1 MADSSFGA
9 DGGLPADWLAA
20 DDDSFAD
27 QSFDVSLDD
36 FLAQDSM
43 GHAQRSA
50 MDILGGVGGAGVDL
64 GFDGGSLAAF
74 EGAAGSNGT
83 SSYGRSD
90 AGSSPFNVS
99 NYSFSSAMT
108 GNTSA
113 GQDVDAVFGHSPP
126 FSFGG
131 DLSSLS
137 CDFDTSA
144 LQSLFGEPVA
154 QQTIPPTSASFL
166 SPSAFSPPSHGI
178 SPATTMFPSY
188 SIPTVSLSQP
198 GDAPICAPDHAQPAS
213 ASTGTYTS
221 RPHPSPDFGSSSVP
235 SSSSP
240 PSLYPSLSAVKQQA
254 QRAQRP
260 LSSLAATAGISLP
273 PIQPITT
280 PRADTTFSLPPIQ
293 PITTPR
299 ADTTF
304 SLSQDPTTITVL
316 AQHALGRTIVNNRQ
330 QQQPVPVSLSV
341 PPQPVRAE
349 QQGPQSASP
358 MNVIVNAGLQNN
370 VHQAPP
376 LQLLSHVS
384 FGPQAAQRSTVPG
397 KAGRRGANT
406 HGQQDEQEEKG
417 GKGGA
422 AGKKGGKK
430 SERGHNAVEQKYRNS
445 INDALAT
452 LRDTIPALRH
462 LKPLPSMP
470 TSRRRASQFTL
481 ASAAVP
487 ETPEGLIDGVPA
499 AKTLSKG
506 IILTKAIEYIDFLRS
521 TRDGLNDDIELLK
534 GMVREMVGGG
544 EGLVE
549 EWERRR
555 AENEKIREAE
565 RERQREEDEEAED
578 GPDEDEEEE
587 EEVPAP
593 APKGRKTA
601 AATTAGTKR
610 GRKADGPAA
619 SKKAK
624 SAAPSGLAPP
634 LTSEYSRVQA
644 LNAAHIESLAQQQQA
659 SRATQHTFPPSPI
672 SSGDELAVSPA
683 ALQNGQSGNGGRV
696 LLASFMGASFA
707 GGIGY
712 DLATTAAVAEE
723 TVGAWAGGLAR
734 RSVSTDPSAPAS
746 AIEHVHPS
754 LLSGLAALGAAS
766 ILVALA
772 YLLYPLVFPS
782 SSQAALPLRTRRRAQ
797 AIITLSELS
806 SAAASSPTPL
816 TVGAARKAALDARR
830 ELLRFVGAPRAIVLP
845 FSIAKEALV
854 WAIGRATGLTW
865 GRDDGHED
873 VEEAVAWVRIAEIE
887 ASVGNRLPYLSRCY
901 TFLRL
906 SNLSRSPSWPS
917 VTPTTSRAAIDG
929 LIAIQLL
936 MLGHIGGAKKTW
948 SRMLDRQK
956 KRDSTGNS
964 FVDIALNHD
973 FDTVQLLLS
982 PATRLARDD
991 ADLAEPSDTVPL
1003 LALAEAT
1010 CQDALEEVWR
1020 QVLVIVSE
1028 STTSAPNLTAAATIA
1043 ELSDTLDVVYRT
1055 TIDGSEVHASASMT
1069 KVFLACYRAGLSTE
1083 VGVDLSHARE
1093 LLARLALET
1102 KREGPFARLAC
1113 APPFFQLLAPAVSTG
1128 VDFSTFLPKSPPTEP
1143 TSDVDL
1149 LATIVLSWL
1158 LVRRQAA
1165 SSSTKAQP
1173 DAALHGRALAIRRL
1187 LGHDTLKLPPATDED
1202 ASDDEDALH
1211 EQAVFQDAKDSLVDA
1226 LTNVARRAAGLK
1238 TAQDEDSG
1246 VELESEV
1253 A

>member
-1 MADSSFGA
+1 MADSSYGT

-20 DDDSFAD
+20 ADDSFTD
-27 QSFDVSLDD
+27 QSFDPSLDD

-43 GHAQRSA
+43 GHAQGTA
-50 MDILGGVGGAGVDL
+50 MGLQGGMGGAGVDL

-74 EGAAGSNGT
+74 EGAAGSSGT

-90 AGSSPFNVS
+90 AGSSPYNVS
-99 NYSFSSAMT
+99 NYSFSSTVT

-126 FSFGG
+126 FSFGA
-131 DLSSLS
+131 DLSNLA

-144 LQSLFGEPVA
+144 LQSLFGEPVTQQGGA
-154 QQTIPPTSASFL
+154 QTGASFL
-166 SPSAFSPPSHGI
+166 SPSSAFSPPSNGI
-178 SPATTMFPSY
+178 SPATTTSPSY

-198 GDAPICAPDHAQPAS
+198 SDAPVFALDHAQPAFSS
-213 ASTGTYTS
+213 AGSFS
-221 RPHPSPDFGSSSVP
+221 SQPRVSVDFGSPSSLP

-240 PSLYPSLSAVKQQA
+240 PSLYPSLTAIKQQV
-254 QRAQRP
+254 QQAQRP
-260 LSSLAATAGISLP
+260 LSSLAATAGVSIP
-273 PIQPITT
+273 PIQPTSA
-280 PRADTTFSLPPIQ
+280 PRAGTSFSVQ
-293 PITTPR
+293 
-299 ADTTF
+299 
-304 SLSQDPTTITVL
+304 QDPATLAVL
-316 AQHALGRTIVNNRQ
+316 AQHAQGRTIVNRQ
-330 QQQPVPVSLSV
+330 QQQPVPVPASLPV
-341 PPQPVRAE
+341 PPQPVQA
-349 QQGPQSASP
+349 QQKPGRSASP
-358 MNVIVNAGLQNN
+358 MDVIVNAGLQNN

-384 FGPQAAQRSTVPG
+384 FDRPAASQRGASG
-397 KAGRRGANT
+397 KGGRRGANA
-406 HGQQDEQEEKG
+406 QEPQDEGEEKG

-422 AGKKGGKK
+422 TGKKGGKK

-445 INDALAT
+445 INNALAT

-534 GMVREMVGGG
+534 GMVRSMVGGG

-555 AENEKIREAE
+555 AENEKE
-565 RERQREEDEEAED
+565 REEARRRQREEDEEAED
-578 GPDEDEEEE
+578 GTGEDEEEE
-587 EEVPAP
+587 EEVVAPPA
-593 APKGRKTA
+593 KGRKA
-601 AATTAGTKR
+601 AATATAGTKR
-610 GRKADGPAA
+610 GRNADGPAA

-624 SAAPSGLAPP
+624 SAASSGLAPP

-659 SRATQHTFPPSPI
+659 GLTGQHTFPPSPV

-723 TVGAWAGGLAR
+723 TVGAWAGGLVR
-734 RSVSTDPSAPAS
+734 RSVPTDPSAPA
-746 AIEHVHPS
+746 AAVDHVHPS
-754 LLSGLAALGAAS
+754 LLSGLATLGAAS

-772 YLLYPLVFPS
+772 YLLYPLFFAS
-782 SSQAALPLRTRRRAQ
+782 SSQPALPPRTRRRAQ
-797 AIITLSELS
+797 AVAALSALS
-806 SAAASSPTPL
+806 SAASSSSTPL
-816 TVGAARKAALDARR
+816 TVGAARKSALDARR
-830 ELLRFVGAPRAIVLP
+830 ELLRFVGAPRAVALP

-854 WAIGRATGLTW
+854 WAIRRATGLTW

-887 ASVGNRLPYLSRCY
+887 ASVGGRLPYLSRCY

-936 MLGHIGGAKKTW
+936 ALGHIGGAKKTW

-956 KRDSTGNS
+956 KRESTGTS

-973 FDTVQLLLS
+973 FETVQLLLS
-982 PATRLARDD
+982 PSTRVKDD

-1020 QVLVIVSE
+1020 QVLVVVSE
-1028 STTSAPNLTAAATIA
+1028 STTSAPSLTAAAAVA
-1043 ELSDTLDVVYRT
+1043 ELEDTLDLIYRT
-1055 TIDGSEVHASASMT
+1055 TVDGSEVHALASMT
-1069 KVFLACYRAGLSTE
+1069 KVFLACYRAGLSAKA
-1083 VGVDLSHARE
+1083 GVDLSQARE

-1113 APPFFQLLAPAVSTG
+1113 ASPFFQLLAPAVSNG
-1128 VDFSTFLPKSPPTEP
+1128 IDFSTFLPKSPPTEA

-1149 LATIVLSWL
+1149 LATVVLSWL

-1165 SSSTKAQP
+1165 ASSSKAQP
-1173 DAALHGRALAIRRL
+1173 DAALHARALAIRRM
-1187 LGHDTLKLPPATDED
+1187 LGQDSLKSQPTTDD
-1202 ASDDEDALH
+1202 DSSDDEDAMD
-1211 EQAVFQDAKDSLVDA
+1211 EQAVFQDAKDSLIDA
-1226 LTNVARRAAGLK
+1226 LATVARKAAGLK

-1246 VELESEV
+1246 VELEAEAV
-1253 A
+1253 

>member
-1 MADSSFGA
+1 MADSSYGA

-20 DDDSFAD
+20 ADDSFTAD
-27 QSFDVSLDD
+27 QSFDPSLDD

-43 GHAQRSA
+43 GHAQGAA
-50 MDILGGVGGAGVDL
+50 MGLQGGLNGAGVDL

-74 EGAAGSNGT
+74 EGAAGSSGT
-83 SSYGRSD
+83 SSHGRSD
-90 AGSSPFNVS
+90 AGSSPYNVS
-99 NYSFSSAMT
+99 NYSFSSAVT

-126 FSFGG
+126 FSFAA
-131 DLSSLS
+131 DWSNLA

-144 LQSLFGEPVA
+144 LQSLFGEPVTQQGGA
-154 QQTIPPTSASFL
+154 QTGASFL
-166 SPSAFSPPSHGI
+166 SPSSAFSPPSNGI
-178 SPATTMFPSY
+178 SLATTASPSY

-198 GDAPICAPDHAQPAS
+198 GDAPVFALDHAQPAFSS
-213 ASTGTYTS
+213 AGSS
-221 RPHPSPDFGSSSVP
+221 PSQPRVSVDFGSPSSLP

-240 PSLYPSLSAVKQQA
+240 PSLYPSLTAIKRQVQK
-254 QRAQRP
+254 AQRP
-260 LSSLAATAGISLP
+260 LSSLAATAGVSVP
-273 PIQPITT
+273 PIQPTST
-280 PRADTTFSLPPIQ
+280 SRAGTSFSIQ
-293 PITTPR
+293 
-299 ADTTF
+299 
-304 SLSQDPTTITVL
+304 QDPATLAVL
-316 AQHALGRTIVNNRQ
+316 AQHAQGRTIVNRQRQ
-330 QQQPVPVSLSV
+330 QQPIPTSASLPV
-341 PPQPVRAE
+341 PPQPMQAR
-349 QQGPQSASP
+349 QQSTRSASP
-358 MNVIVNAGLQNN
+358 MDVIVNAGLQNN

-384 FGPQAAQRSTVPG
+384 FDRPAASSRAASG
-397 KAGRRGANT
+397 KGGRRGAT
-406 HGQQDEQEEKG
+406 TQEQQDEGEEKA

-445 INDALAT
+445 INNALAT

-521 TRDGLNDDIELLK
+521 TRDGLIDDIELLK
-534 GMVREMVGGG
+534 EMVKSMVGGG

-555 AENEKIREAE
+555 AENEKIREEA
-565 RERQREEDEEAED
+565 RRRQREEDEEAEE
-578 GPDEDEEEE
+578 GTGEEEEEE
-587 EEVPAP
+587 EEVVAPPA
-593 APKGRKTA
+593 KGRKGA
-601 AATTAGTKR
+601 AATSTAGTKR

-624 SAAPSGLAPP
+624 ASAASGLAPP

-644 LNAAHIESLAQQQQA
+644 LNAAHIESLAQQQQNGLTG
-659 SRATQHTFPPSPI
+659 RHTFPPSPV

-723 TVGAWAGGLAR
+723 TVGAWAGGLVR
-734 RSVSTDPSAPAS
+734 RSVPTDPTAPAS
-746 AIEHVHPS
+746 AIDHVHPS
-754 LLSGLAALGAAS
+754 LLSGLATLGAAS

-772 YLLYPLVFPS
+772 YLLYPLFFAS
-782 SSQAALPLRTRRRAQ
+782 SSQPALPSRTRRRAQ
-797 AIITLSELS
+797 AVAALSALS
-806 SAAASSPTPL
+806 SAASSSLTPL
-816 TVGAARKAALDARR
+816 TVGAARKSALDARR
-830 ELLRFVGAPRAIVLP
+830 ELLRFVGAPRAVVLP

-854 WAIGRATGLTW
+854 WAIRRATGLTW

-887 ASVGNRLPYLSRCY
+887 ASVGDRLPYLSRCY

-917 VTPTTSRAAIDG
+917 VTPITSRAAIDG

-936 MLGHIGGAKKTW
+936 ALGHIGGAKKTW
-948 SRMLDRQK
+948 SRMADRQK
-956 KRDSTGNS
+956 KRESTGTS
-964 FVDIALNHD
+964 FVDIALNQD
-973 FDTVQLLLS
+973 FETVQLLLL
-982 PATRLARDD
+982 PATRAAKDD

-1020 QVLVIVSE
+1020 QVLVVVSE
-1028 STTSAPNLTAAATIA
+1028 STTSAPSLTANAAVV
-1043 ELSDTLDVVYRT
+1043 ELEDTLDVIFRT
-1055 TIDGSEVHASASMT
+1055 TVDGSEVHSLASMT
-1069 KVFLACYRAGLSTE
+1069 KVFLACYRAGLSAKA
-1083 VGVDLSHARE
+1083 GVDLSQARE

-1102 KREGPFARLAC
+1102 KREGPLARLAC
-1113 APPFFQLLAPAVSTG
+1113 ASPFFQLLAPAVSNG
-1128 VDFSTFLPKSPPTEP
+1128 IDLSTFLPKLPPTGP

-1165 SSSTKAQP
+1165 ASSLKAQP
-1173 DAALHGRALAIRRL
+1173 DATLHASALSVRRM
-1187 LGHDTLKLPPATDED
+1187 LGHDPLKSQPATDD
-1202 ASDDEDALH
+1202 DSSDDEDAFD

-1226 LTNVARRAAGLK
+1226 LTTVARKAAGLK

-1246 VELESEV
+1246 VELEAEF

>member
-1 MADSSFGA
+1 MADSSYGT

-20 DDDSFAD
+20 ADDSFTD
-27 QSFDVSLDD
+27 QSFDPSLDD

-43 GHAQRSA
+43 GHAHGT
-50 MDILGGVGGAGVDL
+50 DIGLQGGMGGAGVDL

-74 EGAAGSNGT
+74 EGAAGSSGT

-90 AGSSPFNVS
+90 AGSSPYNVS
-99 NYSFSSAMT
+99 NYSFSSAVT

-126 FSFGG
+126 FSFGA
-131 DLSSLS
+131 DLSNLA

-144 LQSLFGEPVA
+144 LQSLFGEPVTQQGGA
-154 QQTIPPTSASFL
+154 QTGASFL
-166 SPSAFSPPSHGI
+166 SPSSAFSP
-178 SPATTMFPSY
+178 PSY

-198 GDAPICAPDHAQPAS
+198 GDAPVYALDHAQLAFES
-213 ASTGTYTS
+213 AGSS
-221 RPHPSPDFGSSSVP
+221 PSQQRISVDFGSPSSLP

-240 PSLYPSLSAVKQQA
+240 PSLYPSLTAIKQQV
-254 QRAQRP
+254 QQAQRP
-260 LSSLAATAGISLP
+260 LSSLAATAGVSVP
-273 PIQPITT
+273 PIQPTAA
-280 PRADTTFSLPPIQ
+280 PRAGTLFSLQ
-293 PITTPR
+293 
-299 ADTTF
+299 
-304 SLSQDPTTITVL
+304 QDPATLAVL
-316 AQHALGRTIVNNRQ
+316 AQHAQGRTIVNRQ
-330 QQQPVPVSLSV
+330 QQRVPVSASLPV
-341 PPQPVRAE
+341 PPQAVQV
-349 QQGPQSASP
+349 QQKPTRSASP
-358 MNVIVNAGLQNN
+358 MDVIVNAGLQNN

-376 LQLLSHVS
+376 LQLLSHIS
-384 FGPQAAQRSTVPG
+384 FDRPAASSRSTAAG
-397 KAGRRGANT
+397 KGGRRGANAQE
-406 HGQQDEQEEKG
+406 QQDEGEEKG
-417 GKGGA
+417 GKGGP

-445 INDALAT
+445 INNALAT

-534 GMVREMVGGG
+534 EMVRSMVGGG

-555 AENEKIREAE
+555 AENEKVREEA
-565 RERQREEDEEAED
+565 RRRQREEDEEAEE
-578 GPDEDEEEE
+578 GTGEEEEEE
-587 EEVPAP
+587 EEVVAPPA
-593 APKGRKTA
+593 KGRK
-601 AATTAGTKR
+601 AATATSTAGTKR

-624 SAAPSGLAPP
+624 SSASSGLAPP

-644 LNAAHIESLAQQQQA
+644 LNAAHIESLAQQQQ
-659 SRATQHTFPPSPI
+659 SGLTGRHTFPPSPV

-723 TVGAWAGGLAR
+723 TVGAWAGGLVR
-734 RSVSTDPSAPAS
+734 RGVPTDPSAPAS
-746 AIEHVHPS
+746 AIDHVHPS
-754 LLSGLAALGAAS
+754 LLSGLATLGAAS

-772 YLLYPLVFPS
+772 YLLYPLFFTS
-782 SSQAALPLRTRRRAQ
+782 SSQPALPPRTRRRAQ
-797 AIITLSELS
+797 AVAALSALS
-806 SAAASSPTPL
+806 SAATSLSTPL
-816 TVGAARKAALDARR
+816 TAGAARKSALDARR
-830 ELLRFVGAPRAIVLP
+830 ELLRFVGAPRAVALP
-845 FSIAKEALV
+845 FSIAKEAVV
-854 WAIGRATGLTW
+854 WAIRRATGLTW

-887 ASVGNRLPYLSRCY
+887 ASVGGRLPYLARCY

-929 LIAIQLL
+929 LIAIHLL
-936 MLGHIGGAKKTW
+936 ALGHVGGAKKTW

-956 KRDSTGNS
+956 KRESTGSS
-964 FVDIALNHD
+964 FIDVALNHD
-973 FDTVQLLLS
+973 FETVQLLLS
-982 PATRLARDD
+982 PATRAAKDD
-991 ADLAEPSDTVPL
+991 ADLAEPSNTVPL

-1020 QVLVIVSE
+1020 QVLVVVGD
-1028 STTSAPNLTAAATIA
+1028 STTSAPSLTAAAAVI
-1043 ELSDTLDVVYRT
+1043 ELEDTLDVIYRT
-1055 TIDGSEVHASASMT
+1055 TVDGSEVHALASMA
-1069 KVFLACYRAGLSTE
+1069 KVFLACYRAGLSAKA
-1083 VGVDLSHARE
+1083 GVDLSQARE

-1113 APPFFQLLAPAVSTG
+1113 TSPFFQLLAPAVSNG
-1128 VDFSTFLPKSPPTEP
+1128 IDLSTFLPKSPPTEP

-1165 SSSTKAQP
+1165 SSSKAQP
-1173 DAALHGRALAIRRL
+1173 DAALHARALTIRRL
-1187 LGHDTLKLPPATDED
+1187 LGHDSLKAQLTPDD
-1202 ASDDEDALH
+1202 DSSDDEDALD
-1211 EQAVFQDAKDSLVDA
+1211 EQAVLQDAKDSLVDA
-1226 LTNVARRAAGLK
+1226 LTTVARKAAGLK

-1246 VELESEV
+1246 VELEAELV
-1253 A
+1253 